1 MAGALLCGIMRGM
14 ETDDADKLKYWVECW
29 RNAGPRLEALRREA
43 IRNADTTQG
52 LLNLAGAFRS
62 ALLYHTPAPT
72 SGLVEQ
78 QAWFKKIAEKQ
89 RSRE

>member
-1 MAGALLCGIMRGM
+1 MRGM
-14 ETDDADKLKYWVECW
+14 EAEDADNLKRWVQCW
-29 RNAGPRLEALRREA
+29 KNAGPRLEALRREA

-62 ALLYHTPAPT
+62 ALLHHTPAPT

-78 QAWFKKIAEKQ
+78 QAWFKKIAERQ
-89 RSRE
+89 AGRE